1 MIDRD
6 GGRMQVTSHL
16 TIETVTSLFKNGL
29 QTSGETPLVVDL
41 AQVET
46 VDSAAVSL
54 LLAWLREAQRGSVKL
69 CFAHVPENLLSLAR
83 LYGVVDM
90 LPLCGNDSAQ
100 P

>member
-1 MIDRD
+1 MDRD
-6 GGRMQVTSHL
+6 GNHMQVPSSL
-16 TIETVTSLFKNGL
+16 TIETVTPLFKNGL
-29 QTSGETPLVVDL
+29 QSDIKTPLVVDL

-54 LLAWLREAQRGSVKL
+54 LLAWLREAQRSSVKL

-100 P
+100 S

>member
-6 GGRMQVTSHL
+6 GGRVQVPSHL

-54 LLAWLREAQRGSVKL
+54 LLAWLREAQRSSLQL

-90 LPLCGNDSAQ
+90 LQLCGNDSAL

>member
-1 MIDRD
+1 MISRDADR
-6 GGRMQVTSHL
+6 VKVPSHL

-54 LLAWLREAQRGSVKL
+54 LLAWLREAQSSSVKL

>member
-1 MIDRD
+1 MIERD
-6 GGRMQVTSHL
+6 GGYVHVSSSL
-16 TIETVTSLFKNGL
+16 TIETVTTLFKNGL
-29 QTSGETPLVVDL
+29 QSDKKMPLVVDL

-54 LLAWLREAQRGSVKL
+54 LLSWLREAQRNSVEL
-69 CFAHVPENLLSLAR
+69 CFTNIPESLLSLAR

-90 LPLCGNDSAQ
+90 LPLCGNDSSQ

>member
-6 GGRMQVTSHL
+6 GGRAQVSGRL
-16 TIETVTSLFKNGL
+16 TIETVTALFKNGL
-29 QTSGETPLVVDL
+29 QPVGEIPLEVDL

-54 LLAWLREAQRGSVKL
+54 LLAWVREAQRSSVKL
-69 CFAHVPENLLSLAR
+69 CFAHIPENLLSLAR
-83 LYGVVDM
+83 LYGVADM

>member
-1 MIDRD
+1 MSDRD

-29 QTSGETPLVVDL
+29 QTSGEIPLVVDL

-54 LLAWLREAQRGSVKL
+54 LLAWLREAQRSSVKL

>member
-6 GGRMQVTSHL
+6 GGRVQAPSHL

-29 QTSGETPLVVDL
+29 QTSGETPLVIDL
-41 AQVET
+41 AQVEA

-54 LLAWLREAQRGSVKL
+54 LLAWLREAQRSSVQL

-83 LYGVVDM
+83 LYGVADM